1 MQNDAIARARRSS
14 LIRAVTMAMALGL
27 PLTATAQVLGPPAAS
42 PAPGITTMP
51 GPGIDAAKALAP
63 LGLTPRGEV
72 YRAKK
77 HHQIMAATKEGR
89 GVIVAFD
96 WAGRVKSITDA
107 NHRKGGV
114 YGATMPTQ
122 TQLEAS
128 ARTAGFEPLGVVEAK
143 RHHIV
148 MRARNQQGE
157 MLDLHVDFAGAIYK
171 QVWLR

>member
-1 MQNDAIARARRSS
+1 MRNNAIAHSHRSS
-14 LIRAVTMAMALGL
+14 LIRAAAMAMALAM

-42 PAPGITTMP
+42 PAPGISTIP
-51 GPGIDAAKALAP
+51 GPSIDTAKALTT

-77 HHQIMAATKEGR
+77 HHQIMATTKQGR

-114 YGATMPTQ
+114 YAATMPTQ
-122 TQLEAS
+122 AQLEAS
-128 ARTAGFEPLGVVEAK
+128 AQTSGFEPLGVVETK
-143 RHHIV
+143 RHHVV
-148 MRARNQQGE
+148 MRARNQQSE
-157 MLDLHVDFAGAIYK
+157 MLDLHIDFAGAIYK

>member
-1 MQNDAIARARRSS
+1 MQNHAIAQSRRCS
-14 LIRAVTMAMALGL
+14 LIGAAAMAMALAL

-42 PAPGITTMP
+42 PAPGIATLP
-51 GPGIDAAKALAP
+51 GPSIDTAKALAP

-77 HHQIMAATKEGR
+77 HHQIAATTREGR

-107 NHRKGGV
+107 SHRKGGV
-114 YGATMPTQ
+114 YGATMPAQ
-122 TQLEAS
+122 AQLEAS
-128 ARTAGFEPLGVVEAK
+128 ARAAGFEPLGIVETK
-143 RHHIV
+143 RHHVV
-148 MRARNQQGE
+148 MRARNQQSE
-157 MLDLHVDFAGAIYK
+157 MLDLHIDFAGAIYK